1 MKRDNTQS
9 LGEVLLDYIRA
20 LNIGDKLKE
29 VEMLNSWEE
38 IAGKNISR
46 ATSNIYIRK
55 RVLFIHLNSSA
66 ARNELSMIKD
76 ELLKKLNEKAGEP
89 LIEKIVLK

>member
-38 IAGKNISR
+38 IVGKNISK

-55 RVLFIHLNSSA
+55 RALFIHLNSSV
-66 ARNELSMIKD
+66 ARNELSLIKD